1 MTYISKVTGRAALA
15 LMFLLPALSAAGEG
29 SARADGGRHVLR
41 YTSPAREWMTSCLPI
56 GDGQSGATI
65 MGGVETDDIQFNDKT
80 LWDGKLGSITS
91 TDDYG
96 RYLNFGNLTIRS
108 VLPGQVSG
116 YSRSLNIDD
125 AVASVRFTA
134 GGTAF
139 ERTYFASNPDSV
151 IVIRYR
157 ASRRGAI
164 NCVLSLRSGQGK
176 AGEVDGKGSTLFFSG
191 EARRYGDDNAPV
203 APLRYYAAARVSQKG
218 GTMTSTGGE
227 IRVADAREMIVCL
240 HPITDFLPLRPQYS
254 DPSAPIAERT
264 TRILDRAA
272 AQGYKRLL
280 TAHMA
285 DYKRLYDRCSLRL
298 APTAPDITT
307 PELISRYAADPLS
320 WRYLE
325 ELYFSYGRYLL
336 ISSARGVSLPA
347 NLQGIWNNTNDA
359 AWHSDIHSNI
369 NVEMNYWPA
378 EPTNLSELHLTFLDY
393 IHREACIQPQWRRNA
408 RDIAGVDK
416 GWAITTENNIYG
428 SGTVF
433 KQNYTIANA
442 WYCQHLWQHFRY
454 TLDTAYLRTTAW
466 PAMRS
471 CAEYWLA
478 RLKKAADGT
487 WECPDEWSPE
497 HGPDENATAHSQQ
510 LVWQLFHDCLEAAS
524 PAGEHDAAFLDL
536 LSSRFRSLDDGCH
549 TETHDGRLY
558 LREWK
563 YTSQFGYD
571 WRAHRHLSHLMGLY
585 PGSEI
590 GLGINDSI
598 FMAAANS
605 LQART
610 FENATGW
617 SLGHRINLGARARL
631 APFCHSLIV
640 RALRLSTSTDID
652 QTKGGIYEN
661 LWDAHAPFQIDG
673 NFGFTAGVAEML
685 LQSRFGVLEILPA
698 LPADY
703 WRDGEVTGLKA
714 VGNFTVDI
722 AWSGGRATGIVTRS
736 ASGPRC
742 TVSDPGMARLY
753 TLSGDKAVLRA
764 VSRSGDD
771 RITFPTMKG
780 GVYRLNLQ
788 K

>member
-1 MTYISKVTGRAALA
+1 MRPLKLTMSAFGPYAGETRLDLSRLGEGGLYLITGDTGAGKTTIFDAITYALYGEPSGDSRDSSMLRSKYAAPDVKTFVELTFRYRGKTYRVKRNPEYLRPKARGEGMTSQKAEAELELPDGTVVTRVREVTEKITEIIGIDREQFTRIAMIAQGDFLKLLLADTAERIGIFRKLFRTGRYHDLQERLKRQALD
-15 LMFLLPALSAAGEG
+15 LSRELERG
-29 SARADGGRHVLR
+29 S
-41 YTSPAREWMTSCLPI
+41 
-56 GDGQSGATI
+56 
-65 MGGVETDDIQFNDKT
+65 
-80 LWDGKLGSITS
+80 
-91 TDDYG
+91 
-96 RYLNFGNLTIRS
+96 
-108 VLPGQVSG
+108 
-116 YSRSLNIDD
+116 
-125 AVASVRFTA
+125 VA
-134 GGTAF
+134 
-139 ERTYFASNPDSV
+139 ERQY
-151 IVIRYR
+151 
-157 ASRRGAI
+157 
-164 NCVLSLRSGQGK
+164 
-176 AGEVDGKGSTLFFSG
+176 
-191 EARRYGDDNAPV
+191 
-203 APLRYYAAARVSQKG
+203 
-218 GTMTSTGGE
+218 
-227 IRVADAREMIVCL
+227 REMIVCL
-240 HPITDFLPLRPQYS
+240 HPITDFSPLRPQYS

-454 TLDTAYLRTTAW
+454 TLDTAYLRTTVW

-471 CAEYWLA
+471 CAVYWLA

-722 AWSGGRATGIVTRS
+722 AWSGGRATGIVIRS
-736 ASGPRC
+736 GSGQRC
-742 TVSDPGMARLY
+742 TVSYPGIARLY
-753 TLSGDKAVLRA
+753 RLSGDKAVLRA